1 MTSQWGRRRLPST
14 AGPPPRH
21 SRPLS
26 RLDLQ
31 EQAEAVAFPNEMRW
45 AVLVHHGPDA
55 DADVLWQRR
64 RVEVGAARCGG
75 RGDASAPALTAGP
88 QGSRR

>member
-31 EQAEAVAFPNEMRW
+31 GQAEAVAFTNEMRW
-45 AVLVHHGPDA
+45 AVLVHHGPDV

-64 RVEVGAARCGG
+64 RVEWERPGAVDVAPLAR
-75 RGDASAPALTAGP
+75 RP
-88 QGSRR
+88 

>member
-1 MTSQWGRRRLPST
+1 MTSQWGRRWLPST
-14 AGPPPRH
+14 AGLPPRH

-55 DADVLWQRR
+55 DADVLWQGSGGEWSGSGPVRWTWRR
-64 RVEVGAARCGG
+64 
-75 RGDASAPALTAGP
+75 
-88 QGSRR
+88 

>member
-1 MTSQWGRRRLPST
+1 MTSQWGADGSRPA

-31 EQAEAVAFPNEMRW
+31 GQAEAVAFTNEMRW

-64 RVEVGAARCGG
+64 RVEWERPGAVDVAR
-75 RGDASAPALTAGP
+75 ASAPALTAGP
-88 QGSRR
+88 QDSRT